1 MAKQLTHSQYLISI
15 GGSTLGGLGLGEAA
29 CHLNHLCCVV
39 VRMARQVLPTLILG
53 ALETSQARAFDYPRL
68 LECLCQ
74 FASIWPVVVCV
85 AKAV

>member
-15 GGSTLGGLGLGEAA
+15 GGSTLAGLGRGEAA
-29 CHLNHLCCVV
+29 CHPLCCVV
-39 VRMARQVLPTLILG
+39 VRMALEVLPTVILG
-53 ALETSQARAFDYPRL
+53 AFEASEALAFDYPRL

-74 FASIWPVVVCV
+74 FASIWPLMVCV

>member
-15 GGSTLGGLGLGEAA
+15 GGSTLAGLGLGEAA

-39 VRMARQVLPTLILG
+39 VRMALEVLPTIILG
-53 ALETSQARAFDYPRL
+53 AFEASEGLAFDYPRL

-74 FASIWPVVVCV
+74 FASIWPLVVCL
-85 AKAV
+85 ARAV